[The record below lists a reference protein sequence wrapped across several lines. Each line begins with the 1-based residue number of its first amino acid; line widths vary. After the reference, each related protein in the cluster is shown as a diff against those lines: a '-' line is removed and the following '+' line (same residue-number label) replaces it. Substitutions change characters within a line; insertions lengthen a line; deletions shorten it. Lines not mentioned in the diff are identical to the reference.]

1 MEQPRVFGVAL
12 QQLRMRAHQRL
23 AVIQEN
29 HLIRLREQV
38 QPVRDQ
44 QHDAVPAQL
53 LQMGEYLRLGLLI
66 QGGEGIV
73 QDHHRLFV
81 AQRARQRQALRLTA
95 R

>member
-23 AVIQEN
+23 AVIHEN
-29 HLIRLREQV
+29 HLIHLRKQV

-53 LQMGEYLRLGLLI
+53 LQMGEHLRLGLLI

-73 QDHHRLFV
+73 QDHHRLAV
-81 AQRARQRQALRLTA
+81 AQRARQR
-95 R
+95 

>member
-12 QQLRMRAHQRL
+12 QQLRMRAHQHL
-23 AVIQEN
+23 AVIHEN

-44 QHDAVPAQL
+44 QHDAVPGQL

-73 QDHHRLFV
+73 QDHHRLAV
-81 AQRARQRQALRLTA
+81 AQRARQR
-95 R
+95 